1 MTVTSSDPH
10 QQDHK
15 PLISKEMVHPENLL
29 DSFMKESLFF
39 KTK

>member
-15 PLISKEMVHPENLL
+15 PLISKEMVHTENLL
-29 DSFMKESLFF
+29 DGFMKDPLSF